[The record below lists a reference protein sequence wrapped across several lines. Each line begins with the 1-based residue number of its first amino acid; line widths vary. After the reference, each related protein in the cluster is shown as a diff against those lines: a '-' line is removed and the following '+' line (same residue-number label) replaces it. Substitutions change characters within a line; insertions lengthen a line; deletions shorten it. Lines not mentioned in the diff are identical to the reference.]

1 VLVALMVFLLAILG
15 QFADMLDAAM
25 TSVEQ
30 DRQALQSMPAAL
42 SVLPFSLPDL
52 SFLGQMTMGMVLI
65 LAFTN
70 AFAMVSS
77 EGSHL
82 LKMFLYLSILLFV
95 SGVSFLTVPSLVQ
108 LVM

>member
-1 VLVALMVFLLAILG
+1 
-15 QFADMLDAAM
+15 
-25 TSVEQ
+25 
-30 DRQALQSMPAAL
+30 
-42 SVLPFSLPDL
+42 
-52 SFLGQMTMGMVLI
+52 MVLI